1 MSHTHAWEVIRYN
14 WHTGGLLISIVG
26 FLRHGR
32 RSLHMA
38 SAGTE
43 VEALCRRV
51 ALEGL
56 APFRP
61 AAYGV
66 HRILARKKL
75 LIARAHTLPGYEEM

>member
-1 MSHTHAWEVIRYN
+1 MGSLRYD
-14 WHTGGLLISIVG
+14 
-26 FLRHGR
+26 R
-32 RSLHMA
+32 RPLHMA
-38 SAGTE
+38 SAGTDAK
-43 VEALCRRV
+43 ALWRRV